1 VFEATSIVVV
11 LIEDMGSQVQDE
23 ALSQMEDFLQEQDT
37 SFIKQCVEEIDEFLK
52 FNRREQKTDVKE
64 EQKTDNEANTVPVS
78 KKVTKQNGVDKEEK
92 KTDEDANKVLVP
104 KKTVKRKRKLDFD
117 VSLNVLTDIFLRIL
131 YPISRCMT
139 KGISVG
145 LVKSQD
151 YSPNA
156 ILNHG
161 AKMLF
166 FSENAWESFMK
177 HLHLIECYL
186 AKNMFGKKTSVRLLE
201 CDIEIDILKYRGDL
215 QVRFRDLTK
224 HDEKIQLS
232 REEFYILSC
241 ATSSLTR
248 YMKQLTI
255 SSSMVKDYLVN
266 AMEEHPEAH
275 ILYGPIDTSIFN
287 RIPYEVEMCRSIKD
301 YEEKQEEEEEPVSG
315 ENEEDLSDK

>member
-1 VFEATSIVVV
+1 
-11 LIEDMGSQVQDE
+11 MGSQVEEDE
-23 ALSQMEDFLQEQDT
+23 HQ
-37 SFIKQCVEEIDEFLK
+37 SFVKQCVEEIDEFLK
-52 FNRREQKTDVKE
+52 FPRGEVKTEDGEQKTS
-64 EQKTDNEANTVPVS
+64 TEANTVPVPEKTVKRKRS
-78 KKVTKQNGVDKEEK
+78 EKEEQ
-92 KTDEDANKVLVP
+92 KTSKVPVTN
-104 KKTVKRKRKLDFD
+104 KTVKRKRKAEIDISLDI
-117 VSLNVLTDIFLRIL
+117 LTDIFLRIL

-151 YSPNA
+151 YSPYA

-166 FSENAWESFMK
+166 FSENAWDSFIK

-215 QVRFRDLTK
+215 QIRFRDLTK

-232 REEFYILSC
+232 REEFYVLSC

-248 YMKQLTI
+248 YMKQLTV
-255 SSSMVKDYLVN
+255 SSSMVKEYLVN

-287 RIPYEVEMCRSIKD
+287 RIPYEVEMWRSIKE
-301 YEEKQEEEEEPVSG
+301 YELEKEAKIEEKEEEEEEETNVSG
-315 ENEEDLSDK
+315 ETEEELSEN

>member
-1 VFEATSIVVV
+1 MA
-11 LIEDMGSQVQDE
+11 SQEEEEV
-23 ALSQMEDFLQEQDT
+23 LSQMYDFVKEEEDA
-37 SFIKQCVEEIDEFLK
+37 SFIKKCVQEIDEFLK
-52 FNRREQKTDVKE
+52 FPRGEQKTEDEGEHKGNNE
-64 EQKTDNEANTVPVS
+64 ESTVSVS
-78 KKVTKQNGVDKEEK
+78 
-92 KTDEDANKVLVP
+92 
-104 KKTVKRKRKLDFD
+104 KKTVKRKRTEKEEQKNEDDASKVQVTEKTVKRKRKPEID
-117 VSLNVLTDIFLRIL
+117 VSLNILTDIFLRIL

-161 AKMLF
+161 AKMLL

-215 QVRFRDLTK
+215 QIRLRDLTK

-232 REEFYILSC
+232 REEFYVLGC
-241 ATSSLTR
+241 ASSSLTR
-248 YMKQLTI
+248 YMKQLTV
-255 SSSMVKDYLVN
+255 SSSMVKEYLVN

-287 RIPYEVEMCRSIKD
+287 RIPYEVEMWRSIKD
-301 YEEKQEEEEEPVSG
+301 YELEKEANIGEKEDEENVLGETEEESS
-315 ENEEDLSDK
+315 EN